1 LPATPAAPP
10 SPGRSRLADLPARV
24 AVAVPAGT
32 VAVALV
38 AIGGIA
44 FALALA
50 LLAAIAAAELGRML
64 VVEGRTRVVACAGAG
79 ALPLAVSAGGR
90 TGLALA
96 LVVAGL
102 LGVLVAVVGHRRP
115 ELRAR
120 SLVAAVL
127 AVAWIGLGLAHGVL
141 LRELDHGAGLVLDV
155 MLAVFV
161 GDTAAHLLGSTLGRR
176 ALAPT
181 ISPRKTVEGLIAGII
196 AGTAACTLASAFQP
210 WLSLADG
217 LALGFTIALA
227 APLGDLFESFVK
239 RASGTKDSGRLF
251 GAHGGALDRI
261 DAVLFAAPVGYYVAL
276 ALV

>member
-1 LPATPAAPP
+1 MPATPAAPP

-24 AVAVPAGT
+24 AVAVPAGA

-102 LGVLVAVVGHRRP
+102 LGVLVALVGHRP
-115 ELRAR
+115 QLRAR

-141 LRELDHGAGLVLDV
+141 LHELDHGAGLVLDV

-217 LALGFTIALA
+217 LALGFIIALA
-227 APLGDLFESFVK
+227 APLGDIFESFVK